1 MKSIGWKD
9 GVELVGIV
17 AIVASLI
24 FVGLEMRQ
32 THEIALSERAV
43 NMSLFDIEARRPIY
57 EFPGIWSRGNAGEE
71 LNRSE
76 AVIYRALIRDINAYA
91 FQRRYSASLVGDQN
105 AFTSASWDLAG
116 FLYEN
121 PGARKEWE
129 SLRDTFR
136 RHREPHMSGEYRRN
150 SFEEAVRADLEVL
163 ENTYGP

>member
-9 GVELVGIV
+9 VVEFVGIV

-32 THEIALSERAV
+32 AQKIALSERAV
-43 NMSLFDIEARRPIY
+43 NMLLADIEARRPIY
-57 EFPGIWSRGNAGEE
+57 EFPDIWARGNAGEE

-76 AVIYRALIRDINAYA
+76 AVIYSALIRDINVYAY
-91 FQRRYSASLVGDQN
+91 QRRYSASLMDDQPAFN
-105 AFTSASWDLAG
+105 AASRDLAG

-129 SLRDTFR
+129 SLRDTYR
-136 RHREPHMSGEYRRN
+136 RHRAPHLSGEHRN
-150 SFEEAVRADLEVL
+150 PFEEAVRADLEVL
-163 ENTYGP
+163 ERTYGP